1 MKKTRL
7 IDATALESDL
17 RQQYDQ
23 VFGAARRSVSPDD
36 FYINRHSAYHANV
49 VDAELNGFFEYLKAR
64 PTVDAVP
71 VVRCKDCKYF
81 KTWPS
86 SGGWCLKRTEKDIEF
101 RAKPNDF
108 CVWGKRRCDNG

>member
-1 MKKTRL
+1 MNKVKRL
-7 IDATALESDL
+7 IDADALEADL
-17 RQQYDQ
+17 KQQYAQ
-23 VFGAARRSVSPDD
+23 VFGAARKTVSPDA
-36 FYINRHSAYHANV
+36 FFIERGSYHANV

-64 PTVDAVP
+64 PAVDAVP
-71 VVRCKDCKYF
+71 VVRCRDCRYF